1 MWPWGHL
8 AVGYVIYSAFE
19 RLRGAG
25 APSQRNAFV
34 LAVATQV
41 PDLVDK
47 PLAWQFGVMESGVG
61 IAHSLLVGV
70 PIAVLLGAWLYRRGH
85 PGPGGAIAVGHVT
98 HVLGDLL
105 FGWLFGK
112 PPLLP
117 AFLWPLR
124 STVEPAS
131 ASAGFA
137 DRVWDLLLN
146 SQELF
151 ATPTGRQYFL
161 LQGVLLLVTVGLWF
175 NDGMPG
181 LKPWRRAEKP

>member
-8 AVGYVIYSAFE
+8 AVGYVAYSAFE

-47 PLAWQFGVMESGVG
+47 PLAWQFGVMQSGVG
-61 IAHSLLVGV
+61 VAHSLLIGVPVAVLVGV
-70 PIAVLLGAWLYRRGH
+70 GLYRRGY
-85 PGPGGAIAVGHVT
+85 PGTGGAVAVGHVT

-105 FGWLFGK
+105 FGWLFGT

-124 STVEPAS
+124 STVEPAP
-131 ASAGFA
+131 AGFA
-137 DRVWDLLLN
+137 GRVWDLLLN
-146 SQELF
+146 SQDLL
-151 ATPTGRQYFL
+151 ATSTGRQYFL
-161 LQGVLLLVTVGLWF
+161 LQSVLLLVTVGIWF
-175 NDGMPG
+175 NDGRPG
-181 LKPWRRAEKP
+181 LKPWRRAEEP